1 MQDLGHAVS
10 VHNEVQ
16 LSFKLDDVTAD
27 GALFFTEDTSGSA
40 HLLLCTRESRLEW
53 QVRSVDDVTAV
64 QSKAVLCDGCWY
76 SVMASR

>member
-16 LSFKLDDVTAD
+16 LSFKLDDVTTD
-27 GALFFTEDTSGSA
+27 DALFFTEDTSGSA